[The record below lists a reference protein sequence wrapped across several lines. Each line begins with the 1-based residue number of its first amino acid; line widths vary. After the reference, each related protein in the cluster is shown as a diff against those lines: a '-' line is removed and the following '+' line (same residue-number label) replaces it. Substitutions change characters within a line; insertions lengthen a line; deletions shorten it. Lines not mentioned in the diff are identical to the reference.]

1 MIGLALIAQIA
12 IVARG
17 PDTATSCAPLELS
30 VAARV
35 PGVIA
40 PRIALPLSGDVQ
52 LLRSRV
58 VSRTDRD
65 GAGQASTITE
75 GVFVVATRAVGRVVL
90 PAFVASVGPNAAR
103 AAPVTVEVSP
113 SDVSTPTV
121 LVRAS
126 LDGGSGVRGDSL
138 YVGQQVDYVVDV
150 HLNEAARQR
159 LRRNPTFFSPDMP
172 AVLAYDLPAPPPVE
186 RETRRCFETLSYR
199 RALFPLFPGPAD
211 IPPAVL
217 TYSLPLS
224 TSFFSR
230 EESYEVRTEGVHFVA
245 IEPPASGR
253 PSDYAGAVGA
263 VRASASVST
272 SHGRMGDP
280 IVLTVRLDGTGNVKL
295 LPRPVITLAWASIAL
310 GEERVTVDSSV
321 AAVRGTKEFD
331 WLLTPERAG
340 HLQVPGLRYP
350 YFDPARGTYDVAVTD
365 SIALDVA
372 SASLA
377 SADTSLAT
385 RLPIRTVLRAEVPPE
400 LPARGWYWVLLL
412 VAPAPATLRRLR
424 TRRRHRAAGVS
435 AARRLRR
442 LAAARTP
449 PAPRELRRAFL
460 DAMRDRVPALRDS
473 SSRLPLGR
481 ALRYAG
487 VTEATAL
494 EADEVLERLDAAAFS
509 PVGRVDR
516 ALVQR
521 AAAIAA
527 AVDDEAVRPSP
538 SPTQAGP
545 ATIVVLALLLGAQLI
560 AMPDAVTRTF
570 ADGVAAYERGELAA
584 AQRLFMRTSA
594 RAPRAVDAWANLGAA
609 AWTRGDTANAAL
621 GWQRA
626 LRLDP
631 LDGEVRERLATVQ
644 PPLIGSAAYVAPVP
658 VNAMALAALALW
670 ISAWLALALPLSW
683 RPPQTRAL
691 AGGALVLAVVALG
704 GALELRDRADVRGLG
719 VLRSGRELLDAPTP
733 AAPAAA
739 SAAAGEVGAM
749 GAREGAWV
757 RLTLDGSRAGWLPVA
772 ALLPLDAPGG
782 N

>member
-1 MIGLALIAQIA
+1 VIGLALIAQIA

-30 VAARV
+30 VAARA
-35 PGVIA
+35 PGVVA
-40 PRIALPLSGDVQ
+40 PRITLPLSGDVQ
-52 LLRSRV
+52 LLRSSV

-75 GVFVVATRAVGRVVL
+75 GVFIVATRSTGRVML
-90 PAFVASVGPNAAR
+90 PPFVASIGAAR
-103 AAPVTVEVSP
+103 ARSAPVVVEVSP
-113 SDVSTPTV
+113 TDVSSPTV

-126 LDGGSGVRGDSL
+126 LDGGSGLHGDSL

-159 LRRNPTFFSPDMP
+159 LRRNPTFFSPEMP

-199 RALFPLFPGPAD
+199 RALFPLFPGPAV

-217 TYSLPLS
+217 TYALPLS

-230 EESYEVRTEGVHFVA
+230 EESYEVRTEGVQFVA
-245 IEPPASGR
+245 LEPPANGR

-272 SHGRMGDP
+272 SQGRMGDP
-280 IVLTVRLDGTGNVKL
+280 IVLTLHLEGTGNVKL
-295 LPRPVITLAWASIAL
+295 LPRPVITLPWASIAL
-310 GEERVTVDSSV
+310 GEERVTVDTSV

-340 HLQVPGLRYP
+340 HLVVAGVRYP
-350 YFDPARGTYDVAVTD
+350 YFDPARGTYDVGVTD
-365 SIALDVA
+365 SMPVDVVA
-372 SASLA
+372 ASLA

-400 LPARGWYWVLLL
+400 LPTRGWYWLLLL
-412 VAPAPATLRRLR
+412 VAPGPAALRRLR
-424 TRRRHRAAGVS
+424 TRRRHRASGVP
-435 AARRLRR
+435 AARRLKR

-460 DAMRDRVPALRDS
+460 DAIRDRVPALRDS

-487 VTEATAL
+487 VTEGTAL
-494 EADEVLERLDAAAFS
+494 EADEVLDRLDAAAFS

-516 ALVQR
+516 TLVERAVAL
-521 AAAIAA
+521 AS
-527 AVDDEAVRPSP
+527 AVDDEAVRPT
-538 SPTQAGP
+538 PTPPGTTTA
-545 ATIVVLALLLGAQLI
+545 IVLALLVGAQLV

-570 ADGVAAYERGELAA
+570 ADGVAAYERGEFAA
-584 AQRLFMRTSA
+584 AQRLFARTSA

-609 AWTRGDTANAAL
+609 AWTRGDTAHAAL

-631 LDGEVRERLATVQ
+631 LDAEVRERLANVQ

-658 VNAMALAALALW
+658 VNAMALGALVLW
-670 ISAWLALALPLSW
+670 LSAWLALALPVSK
-683 RPPQTRAL
+683 RP
-691 AGGALVLAVVALG
+691 
-704 GALELRDRADVRGLG
+704 
-719 VLRSGRELLDAPTP
+719 S
-733 AAPAAA
+733 
-739 SAAAGEVGAM
+739 
-749 GAREGAWV
+749 
-757 RLTLDGSRAGWLPVA
+757 
-772 ALLPLDAPGG
+772 
-782 N
+782 